1 LAPQQ
6 LAEMLVKEERWRQVL
21 TSLVI
26 CLFARGIYTPDVV
39 CDALKAVGFEW
50 TDKDL
55 AALGAET
62 LRRKIAFKE
71 REGFDQ
77 LDVRI
82 PGRILETPAPGG
94 QLTEEMIRETV
105 RLVQELR

>member
-1 LAPQQ
+1 MLIVAMNVFGVVMTSSPAP
-6 LAEMLVKEERWRQVL
+6 
-21 TSLVI
+21 
-26 CLFARGIYTPDVV
+26 TPMT
-39 CDALKAVGFEW
+39 CSDALRAVGFEW
-50 TDKDL
+50 SGDDL

-82 PGRILETPAPGG
+82 PGRILETPAPAGHVR
-94 QLTEEMIRETV
+94 EEMIRETV
-105 RLVQELR
+105 RLVHELR